1 MSLIVE
7 NPRVGCA
14 LSGISITLGAMTKIC
29 PIYHSGP
36 GCAMQNNASLG
47 MQQIEMAGV
56 LCPSTNMQEREVVFG
71 GIKKLETTV
80 RGAIEV
86 YDADA
91 YFILVGCTAGIIG
104 DDVRSV
110 VEKFQAEGYHV
121 YATETPGFMGD
132 ANLGYE
138 SLWNTIID
146 QVIEETPT
154 QENLVNI
161 FGIIPEIDPYWRGN
175 LEEITRLLNKL
186 GVKVNSFFRDNQG
199 YETLRT
205 CSAAK
210 LNIVINPW
218 LFKGPGE
225 KFEEKFGVPML
236 RIPGMPVGPTDTT
249 AFLRKVGEALQ
260 LDPALVEKVVAEEE
274 DYVYSYF
281 ESGIEALG
289 WKCFGVVGD
298 SNAAVGITRFLANDY
313 SLTPGLVIISEP
325 VFRPA
330 DKERIIKQL
339 TELEHAKP
347 PVVIFSADQ
356 YDINQAILEHPEISL
371 LIGSAN
377 EKEAAT
383 YLKGIFREVTA
394 PLASRLV
401 FNRAL
406 AGYRGG
412 LSLIEDLYSNL

>member
-14 LSGISITLGAMTKIC
+14 LSGISITIGAMTRVC

-47 MQQIEMAGV
+47 IQQIELAGV

-71 GIKKLETTV
+71 GINKLRSTV

-110 VEKFQAEGYHV
+110 VEEFQAEGYHV
-121 YATETPGFMGD
+121 YAVETPGFMGD

-138 SLWNTIID
+138 SLWNTIIN

-154 QENLVNI
+154 QKNLVNI
-161 FGIIPEIDPYWRGN
+161 FGVIPEIDPYWRGN

-186 GVKVNSFFRDNQG
+186 GLKVNTFYRDNQG

-210 LNIVINPW
+210 LNIIVNPW
-218 LFKGPGE
+218 LFKGPSE
-225 KFEEKFGVPML
+225 KFEEKFGVPSI
-236 RIPGMPVGPTDTT
+236 RFPGLPVGPTDTT
-249 AFLRKVGEALQ
+249 AFIRQIADALD
-260 LDPALVEKVVAEEE
+260 LDKTLVDQVIAQEE

-281 ESGIEALG
+281 ETGVEILG

-298 SNAAVGITRFLANDY
+298 ASSTIGITRFLANDY
-313 SLTPGLVIISEP
+313 SLTPKLAVVTEP
-325 VFRPA
+325 IFRPA
-330 DKERIIKQL
+330 DKERIIEQL
-339 TELEHAKP
+339 SSLEHAKAP
-347 PVVIFSADQ
+347 TVIFTSDQ
-356 YDINQAILEHPEISL
+356 YEINQAILDHPELTL

-377 EKEAAT
+377 EKEAAS
-383 YLKGIFREVTA
+383 YLTAIFREITA
-394 PLASRLV
+394 PLGGRLV
-401 FNRAL
+401 FNKAL
-406 AGYRGG
+406 AGYKGG

>member
-1 MSLIVE
+1 MSFIVE

-14 LSGISITLGAMTKIC
+14 LSGISITIGAMTRVC

-47 MQQIEMAGV
+47 IQQIEMAGV

-71 GIKKLETTV
+71 GINKLRTTV

-110 VEKFQAEGYHV
+110 VEEFQAEGYHV
-121 YATETPGFMGD
+121 YAVETPGFMGD

-146 QVIEETPT
+146 QVIEETPK

-175 LEEITRLLNKL
+175 LEEIIRLLNKL
-186 GVKVNSFFRDNQG
+186 GLKVNSFYRDNQG
-199 YETLRT
+199 FETLRT

-210 LNIVINPW
+210 MNIIVNPW
-218 LFKGPGE
+218 LFKGPSE
-225 KFEEKFGVPML
+225 KFEEKFGVPSI
-236 RIPGMPVGPTDTT
+236 RFPGLPVGPTETSK
-249 AFLRKVGEALQ
+249 FLRQVAEALN
-260 LDPALVEKVVAEEE
+260 LDKELVDRVIAEEE

-281 ESGIEALG
+281 ETGIEILG

-298 SNAAVGITRFLANDY
+298 SSSAIGITRFLANDY
-313 SLTPGLVIISEP
+313 SLTPKLVIITEP

-330 DKERIIKQL
+330 DKERITEQL
-339 TELEHAKP
+339 TQLEYAKAP
-347 PVVIFSADQ
+347 TVIFASDQ
-356 YDINQAILEHPEISL
+356 YEVNQAIMQHPELTL

-377 EKEAAT
+377 EKEAAS
-383 YLKGIFREVTA
+383 YLTAIFREITA

-401 FNRAL
+401 FNKAL
-406 AGYRGG
+406 AGYKGG

>member
-14 LSGISITLGAMTKIC
+14 LSGISITVGAMTGIC
-29 PIYHSGP
+29 PVYHSGP

-47 MQQIEMAGV
+47 IQQIELAGV

-71 GIKKLETTV
+71 GIQKLRSTV

-110 VEKFQAEGYHV
+110 VEEFQAEGYHV
-121 YATETPGFMGD
+121 YAVETPGFMGD

-146 QVIEETPT
+146 QVIEETPK

-161 FGIIPEIDPYWRGN
+161 FGVIPEIDPYWRGN

-186 GVKVNSFFRDNQG
+186 GLEVNTFYRNNQG
-199 YETLRT
+199 FETLRT

-210 LNIVINPW
+210 LNIIVNPW
-218 LFKGPGE
+218 LFKGPSE
-225 KFEEKFGVPML
+225 KFEEKFGVPSV
-236 RIPGMPVGPTDTT
+236 RFPGLPVGPTDTT
-249 AFLRKVGEALQ
+249 AFIRQVADALD
-260 LDPALVEKVVAEEE
+260 LDKALVDQVIAEEE

-281 ESGIEALG
+281 ETGVEILG

-298 SNAAVGITRFLANDY
+298 ASSVIGITRFLANDY
-313 SLTPGLVIISEP
+313 SLTPKLAIITEP
-325 VFRPA
+325 IFRPA
-330 DKERIIKQL
+330 DKERIIGQL
-339 TELEHAKP
+339 SSLEYAKAP
-347 PVVIFSADQ
+347 AVIFASDQ
-356 YDINQAILEHPEISL
+356 YEINQAILDHPELTL
-371 LIGSAN
+371 LIGSVN
-377 EKEAAT
+377 EKEAAS
-383 YLKGIFREVTA
+383 YLTAIYREITA
-394 PLASRLV
+394 PLGGRLV
-401 FNRAL
+401 FNKAL
-406 AGYRGG
+406 AGYKGG

>member
-14 LSGISITLGAMTKIC
+14 LSGISITIGAMTRVC
-29 PIYHSGP
+29 PIYHSGS

-47 MQQIEMAGV
+47 IQQIELAGV
-56 LCPSTNMQEREVVFG
+56 LCPSTNMQEKEVVFG
-71 GIKKLETTV
+71 GINKLRSTV

-110 VEKFQAEGYHV
+110 VEEFQAEGYHV
-121 YATETPGFMGD
+121 YAVETPGFMGD

-154 QENLVNI
+154 QDNLVNI
-161 FGIIPEIDPYWRGN
+161 FGVIPEIDPYWRGN

-186 GVKVNSFFRDNQG
+186 GLKVNTFYRDNQG

-210 LNIVINPW
+210 LNIIVNPW
-218 LFKGPGE
+218 LFKKPSE
-225 KFEEKFGVPML
+225 KFEEKFGVPSIRFPRL
-236 RIPGMPVGPTDTT
+236 PVGPTDTT
-249 AFLRKVGEALQ
+249 AFIRQVADALD
-260 LDPALVEKVVAEEE
+260 LDKTLVDQVIAQEE

-281 ESGIEALG
+281 ETGVEILG

-298 SNAAVGITRFLANDY
+298 ASSTIGITRFLANDY
-313 SLTPGLVIISEP
+313 SLTPKLAVITEP
-325 VFRPA
+325 IFRPA
-330 DKERIIKQL
+330 DKERIIEQL
-339 TELEHAKP
+339 SSLEHAKAP
-347 PVVIFSADQ
+347 TVIFASDQ
-356 YDINQAILEHPEISL
+356 YEINRAILDHPELTL

-377 EKEAAT
+377 EKEAAS
-383 YLKGIFREVTA
+383 YLTAIFREITA
-394 PLASRLV
+394 PLGGRLV
-401 FNRAL
+401 FNKAL
-406 AGYRGG
+406 AGYKGG